1 MSKFCPECGL
11 KLEKEFKF
19 CPECGVNLE
28 SLSQQNFPPEDETK
42 EVVVCDN
49 CVEENSPENYVCAG
63 CGIKLRDKP
72 KETSVEKASQQTGKK
87 SSNSRHK
94 KSAKKNGRPGKNQP
108 QTSPKTLNRK
118 ELFIITGI
126 LLVAIVLILNFSG
139 ILDAK
144 KVNESDLGNLG
155 QVQGSGVDLNNIQK
169 INELEAR
176 VKANP
181 NDKESIL
188 ALAHLKNDSHMYQ
201 QAIIDYKQYL
211 ALQPNNADARV
222 DMGVCYYNLGDFKT
236 AISEME
242 TALKYN
248 PHHQIA
254 FLNLGIVNLSAGNLD
269 KSKEWLKK
277 AVDEN
282 PNNNVGKRAKELLES
297 HTK

>member
-28 SLSQQNFPPEDETK
+28 NLKQQNSSNDETND
-42 EVVVCDN
+42 VIVCDN
-49 CVEENSPENYVCAG
+49 CGEENSPENFVCAG
-63 CGIKLRDKP
+63 CGIRLKDKP
-72 KETSVEKASQQTGKK
+72 EAEDVKSSTEPAGKK
-87 SSNSRHK
+87 KSHSHHK
-94 KSAKKNGRPGKNQP
+94 KAPKRNVAPSKKQQQP
-108 QTSPKTLNRK
+108 STKSLSKR
-118 ELFIITGI
+118 ELFIIMGI
-126 LLVAIVLILNFSG
+126 LLVAIVLILSLSG

-144 KVNESDLGNLG
+144 KVTDTDIGGVN
-155 QVQGSGVDLNNIQK
+155 QAQGSGVNLNNIQK

-188 ALAHLKNDSHMYQ
+188 ALAHLKNDSGMYE
-201 QAIIDYKQYL
+201 QAILNYKQYL
-211 ALQPNNADARV
+211 KMDPKDADVRV

-236 AISEME
+236 AISQME

-254 FLNLGIVNLSAGNLD
+254 FLNLGIVNLSAGNIE
-269 KSKEWLKK
+269 KSKEWLNK
-277 AVDEN
+277 AIQQN
-282 PNNNVGKRAKELLES
+282 PDNSVGKRAKELLES
-297 HTK
+297 HAK